1 MQRFQKMVTIPEDE
15 YTLLR
20 SMQQVGDPLQ
30 KHFQT
35 LSGEYSK
42 QESLKDPH
50 DRVLRQGETLNEMI
64 KTKDMLRRRLH
75 ESTPKPYQHR
85 ASSLF
90 DHMKEK
96 MPISEKGEIYSKDGD
111 VIEGSNIA
119 DLVQHAVRDRRRKY
133 TPMGWNMF
141 LTHLKDSNAP
151 KMVMNY
157 DTLEE
162 LKPSAA
168 AAMTTP
174 SPASSIVATSPK
186 RRSRSIT
193 PRVTVNSRQEV
204 KVKREPKL
212 TALDSYMAMPSMS
225 HLRKQQQRGRRPP
238 AVLKDYIRY

>member
-35 LSGEYSK
+35 LSSEYSK

-64 KTKDMLRRRLH
+64 KTKDKLRRRLH
-75 ESTPKPYQHR
+75 ELTPKPYQHR

-133 TPMGWNMF
+133 TPMGWKLF
-141 LTHLKDSNAP
+141 LTHLQDSNAP

-162 LKPSAA
+162 LKPTLSTT
-168 AAMTTP
+168 MTTP
-174 SPASSIVATSPK
+174 SPASPK
-186 RRSRSIT
+186 RKSRSRT
-193 PRVTVNSRQEV
+193 PRETVNSRKEA

-212 TALDSYMAMPSMS
+212 TPLKGYMRTSLSASSY
-225 HLRKQQQRGRRPP
+225 LRKPQRERRTP
-238 AVLKDYIRY
+238 AALKDYIRH